1 MLSCGEV
8 DGHQLVVQIFFVER
22 SQDPLSTDRGR
33 NTMNN
38 DRHRAENNC
47 SNGVSRNTKQTW
59 CALLYLAKAECFS
72 YDNDESMSRSH
83 YGEESGS
90 AVL

>member
-22 SQDPLSTDRGR
+22 SQDPLSTGRAR
-33 NTMNN
+33 NTVNN
-38 DRHRAENNC
+38 DRHNKC
-47 SNGVSRNTKQTW
+47 YNGVSGNTKQTW
-59 CALLYLAKAECFS
+59 CALLYLVEAECLS
-72 YDNDESMSRSH
+72 YDNDESMSHSH